1 MLLAVDAPR
10 SDDPDLEAAPTSP
23 NPNLETAAQPAA
35 AANMHRVTGTFADP
49 SHEATFAAQLFRMA
63 YPTHVLLMALVLTYF
78 TWSALVEPD
87 RRAYW
92 VVNGWALGLGLLC
105 RVLLHRTGRHDPVR
119 SRWMGSWAW
128 IVLTALIIAAD
139 VANLIVAPAAAC
151 ESLEQAKYMIP
162 LVYLC
167 MVLINGTH
175 GLGFACKVALM
186 SLALTDCVDGVAA
199 CHDPELYSWL
209 VCTIGVIVLGSAATH
224 TAELF
229 LRRSY
234 AEKVQAMT
242 QLEERNEQLKAEK
255 ERLLYDVQRRG
266 RPLDDDDERSV
277 IRRGL
282 LAGSSQPCV
291 LNYGDTDP
299 SEPGGAPSDSPLTLP
314 PGPPSSASSGSVASY
329 GQKQVQL
336 ALEALLAD
344 QAMGAGA
351 EQQSIRMVRLAEGA
365 GARSSAAALTEPASR
380 LEMASEP
387 EGVEAVLTELMA
399 DESSVLE
406 LQGMLG
412 SPPARTSPLSEMVA
426 GVRVVRQ
433 RVIAHRV
440 QGTVN
445 RTPPTPPEATLMPG
459 PEWLAEVNELDKGL
473 HIDGGARSEPQEP
486 HLPVGP
492 PGSLDPDQ
500 DSMTPN
506 RQRALLVARQRLQ
519 IAGTNAESHQVLY
532 TLAMAL
538 GASRVEGGTIKALHA
553 VLLRMD
559 RTGMSEREAHTATG
573 ASLSNFQR
581 WRRRV
586 QYAQLGLPPPR

>member
-10 SDDPDLEAAPTSP
+10 SDDPDLEAPAAAAAAPTSP

-105 RVLLHRTGRHDPVR
+105 RVLLHRTGRHDLVR

-186 SLALTDCVDGVAA
+186 SLALIDCVDGVAA

-266 RPLDDDDERSV
+266 RPLDDDDERSAL
-277 IRRGL
+277 RRGL

-291 LNYGDTDP
+291 LNGGDTDP
-299 SEPGGAPSDSPLTLP
+299 SEPGGAPSDSPPTLP
-314 PGPPSSASSGSVASY
+314 PGPPSSASSGSVASSEFRLY
-329 GQKQVQL
+329 SRLKQKAL
-336 ALEALLAD
+336 AAGALAD
-344 QAMGAGA
+344 MAMDSGAA
-351 EQQSIRMVRLAEGA
+351 QQSTPIVLGA
-365 GARSSAAALTEPASR
+365 YQP
-380 LEMASEP
+380 
-387 EGVEAVLTELMA
+387 
-399 DESSVLE
+399 SVH
-406 LQGMLG
+406 
-412 SPPARTSPLSEMVA
+412 A
-426 GVRVVRQ
+426 
-433 RVIAHRV
+433 
-440 QGTVN
+440 
-445 RTPPTPPEATLMPG
+445 
-459 PEWLAEVNELDKGL
+459 EWLTKTSNELDEG
-473 HIDGGARSEPQEP
+473 HNDGGAGSEPQKP
-486 HLPVGP
+486 HLPAVGP

-500 DSMTPN
+500 DSTTP
-506 RQRALLVARQRLQ
+506 RQRAVHVARQRMQ
-519 IAGTNAESHQVLY
+519 IARTNVESNQAAQ
-532 TLAMAL
+532 TLALAL
-538 GASRVEGGTIKALHA
+538 GASRTEGGTIKALRA
-553 VLLRMD
+553 VLQQMD
-559 RTGMSEREAHTATG
+559 RPGMSEKEAYTSTG
-573 ASLSNFQR
+573 ASLSNFVR

-586 QYAQLGLPPPR
+586 QYARLDLPPPP

>member
-1 MLLAVDAPR
+1 MHAPPFE
-10 SDDPDLEAAPTSP
+10 DPDLEAAAAAAASP
-23 NPNLETAAQPAA
+23 NPHLETAAQPAA
-35 AANMHRVTGTFADP
+35 AANMHRVTGRFADP
-49 SHEATFAAQLFRMA
+49 SHEAAFAAQLFRMA
-63 YPTHVLLMALVLTYF
+63 YPTHVFLMALVLTYS
-78 TWSALVEPD
+78 TWSVLMEPHM
-87 RRAYW
+87 RAYLA
-92 VVNGWALGLGLLC
+92 VSGCALGFGLIG
-105 RVLLHRTGRHDPVR
+105 RMLLHRTGRHDPMR
-119 SRWMGSWAW
+119 SQWMGSWAW
-128 IVLTALIIAAD
+128 IVLTALSNATD
-139 VANLIVAPAAAC
+139 VVEIKVAPAAVC
-151 ESLEQAKYMIP
+151 ESIVQAKYMLP
-162 LVYLC
+162 FVFTSLALV
-167 MVLINGTH
+167 MGTH
-175 GLGFACKVALM
+175 GLGFARK
-186 SLALTDCVDGVAA
+186 LALIAMALVENVVWVAA
-199 CHDPELYSWL
+199 CHNPELDPWL
-209 VCTIGVIVLGSAATH
+209 VCTMGAIVVGSAAAH

-234 AEKVQAMT
+234 AETVLAKI

-255 ERLLYDVQRRG
+255 ERLLYDMQRRG

-291 LNYGDTDP
+291 LNYGDTDL

-365 GARSSAAALTEPASR
+365 GARSSAAALTAPASR

-500 DSMTPN
+500 DSMTPS